1 MNDAQIE
8 DTGSPEQR
16 PARKRVEADWPLR
29 PWIFAGLLALAGLAI
44 HFLTDDANDSGPR
57 IAAAA
62 FIAFACG
69 AFVFTAERGR
79 YVAPAIFSVV
89 TGLVVGGLTWRAVG
103 AGNDVADGGYALAAG
118 LFACLL
124 AVPLFQADFLHR
136 RMRTDY
142 QDIHF
147 FVWTD
152 AITGAGA
159 FAFMGLAWLLIWLV
173 AALLDLVGIP
183 LRELIQKD
191 WFVAVFM
198 GLTLGAGLGTLRNE
212 LKIIGTLQS
221 VVLLVLSILALPLA
235 IAIAVFLGAV
245 VVSGPSVLWNAT
257 DSATTALLSIAIGA
271 YVLANAVLR
280 DRDEDMVGGAVLKWS
295 GYALALGILPLTVFA
310 AISTGVRIDQHGL
323 SPERLWG
330 LCSIIVAVAFGL
342 GYFVDALVGARG
354 TWRERLRAS
363 NLRLGLATA
372 VFALFL
378 ALPILNFG
386 AISTRDQLARL
397 GSGVISAEKFD
408 FSALRWDFGAP
419 GRKALAK
426 LEKSSNEG
434 IAEGAQKARLEKTR
448 PFRFDDQ
455 LFPDRLEM
463 TDRIAIYPSSA
474 TLPDGLIEAIEEDSI
489 CRGELVCR
497 IYLQPDGQ
505 TAAVLG
511 DGCVPPNI
519 LREAAIDPGQD
530 CEVHSEPFGLID
542 GRWAIIPAET
552 SRPKMSAEEER
563 ASLRREREAIE
574 SGDVRIA
581 PARER
586 SIFVGDEQVG
596 RKFE

>member
-1 MNDAQIE
+1 MTDAQIE

-44 HFLTDDANDSGPR
+44 HFLADDANDSGPR

-62 FIAFACG
+62 FIAFACA

-89 TGLVVGGLTWRAVG
+89 TGLVVGGLAWRAVG

-280 DRDEDMVGGAVLKWS
+280 DRDEDMVGGSVLKWS

-323 SPERLWG
+323 SPERLWA

-342 GYFVDALVGARG
+342 AYFVDALVGVRG
-354 TWRERLRAS
+354 SWRERLRAS

-372 VFALFL
+372 LFALFL

-386 AISTRDQLARL
+386 AISTKDQLARL
-397 GSGVISAEKFD
+397 ESGVISVEEFD
-408 FSALRWDFGAP
+408 FSALRWDFGEP
-419 GRKALAK
+419 GRKALAT
-426 LEKSSNEG
+426 LVKS
-434 IAEGAQKARLEKTR
+434 
-448 PFRFDDQ
+448 DD
-455 LFPDRLEM
+455 
-463 TDRIAIYPSSA
+463 
-474 TLPDGLIEAIEEDSI
+474 EAIAKGARQAQLEEVRPYRWAGERPASEPLSI
-489 CRGELVCR
+489 TWQGGDDAVQSAVEE
-497 IYLQPDGQ
+497 YLRADRNACGSENP
-505 TAAVLG
+505 
-511 DGCVPPNI
+511 C
-519 LREAAIDPGQD
+519 AAITAGT
-530 CEVHSEPFGLID
+530 L
-542 GRWAIIPAET
+542 
-552 SRPKMSAEEER
+552 
-563 ASLRREREAIE
+563 E
-574 SGDVRIA
+574 SGDSLVLVTGGFNEQYFGVSEDGQVTQYFVRGGQLLKDPFGTAADLNEPI
-581 PARER
+581 REGPPNVEVR
-586 SIFVGDEQVG
+586 PFEGRQLYVDGKPVGEP
-596 RKFE
+596 FE